1 MAVKKKTRGVRPSKQ
16 LPALFGWCSS
26 SQIEPFLKEKDPS
39 IQWSKATSEGQRKSY
54 LSREL
59 SRTSTPLCVIN
70 VSFREIQD
78 FASQGWLLPIGK
90 HFSNKS
96 LNSFSPTAVQ
106 HCSWNGQLYGIP
118 EDVTTFGLVI
128 RNDVWKKENLAL
140 PTTWNDLDRA
150 LNQLSQTKRFPAIT
164 AKTLFMLNVL
174 GSNGVNLSPG
184 FDLLQFQSRMI
195 ETYRWLTK
203 FEAKWKVIQ
212 NSKASRFLDR
222 EAEFA
227 FEKGEIS
234 CFFRPLSTIA
244 GWPAEFQRQ
253 ISVIPFPHGPSK
265 DHAFMTLH
273 GHGWCVPVNTIS
285 PTRSIEVLRTVQN
298 TEILKQIDLLHGYAF
313 PAHRTLWK
321 DPQIIKQKPVYTFA
335 QELLSAREIFAP
347 GNPQLQRS
355 VGKIFAQAVKHEY
368 SEEKLIHELSAIHV
382 KDITDRVKHPALKK
396 ALDFIEMNLHQIDD
410 TQSVAKEVQLSLV
423 GLNAIFQKEMHMS
436 CSEYL
441 KTARMK
447 RARTLL
453 ADPHIFI
460 KEISDQL
467 GFDSPDA
474 FGKVFKRYWNESPQD
489 YRAKVVK

>member
-1 MAVKKKTRGVRPSKQ
+1 MAVQKKTRGVRSSKQ

-26 SQIEPFLKEKDPS
+26 SQIEPFLKQKDPS
-39 IQWSKATSEGQRKSY
+39 IQWSKATSEVQRKSY

-59 SRTSTPLCVIN
+59 SRTSTPLCVMN

-78 FASQGWLLPIGK
+78 FAPQGWLLPIDK
-90 HFSNKS
+90 YFNKKS
-96 LNSFSPTAVQ
+96 LNSYSPTAVQ
-106 HCSWNGQLYGIP
+106 HCSWNGRQYGIP

-128 RNDVWKKENLAL
+128 RKDIWEQQNLAL
-140 PTTWNDLDRA
+140 PKTWSDLDRA
-150 LNQLSQTKRFPAIT
+150 LNLLSQSKKFPAIT
-164 AKTLFMLNVL
+164 AKTLFVLNAL
-174 GSNGVNLSPG
+174 GSNGINLSPG
-184 FDLLQFQSRMI
+184 FDLLQFQSKTI
-195 ETYRWLTK
+195 EVYRWLTK
-203 FEAKWKVIQ
+203 FEAKWNVVK

-244 GWPAEFQRQ
+244 GWPVEFQRQ
-253 ISVIPFPHGPSK
+253 VSIIPFPRGPSK

-273 GHGWCVPVNTIS
+273 GHGWCVPVNTAS
-285 PTRSIEVLRTVQN
+285 PSRSIEVLRLVQN
-298 TEILKQIDLLHGYAF
+298 TTILKQTDLLHGYAF
-313 PAHRTLWK
+313 PAHREFWK
-321 DPQIIKQKPVYTFA
+321 DPQVIKQKPIYAFA
-335 QELLSAREIFAP
+335 QDLLSAREIFAP
-347 GNPQLQRS
+347 GNSQFHRS
-355 VGKIFAQAVKHEY
+355 VGKIFTQALKHGY

-382 KDITDRVKHPALKK
+382 KDVADRIQHPALKK
-396 ALDFIEMNLHQIDD
+396 ALEFIEKSLHHIDD
-410 TQSVAKEVQLSLV
+410 TQSVAKEAQLSLV

-453 ADPHIFI
+453 ADPHLFI

-467 GFDSPDA
+467 GFDTPDA

-489 YRAKVVK
+489 YRDKLTK